1 MLCHL
6 STSIVTWPWYGE
18 FECEGCVLCVHQTI
32 LRLVTVR
39 TVLDIFSS
47 LDVTIKATSS
57 SVLLSDPPPHHPCYS
72 VILLLII
79 RVTQW
84 SSSSS
89 SVLLSDPHP
98 HHPCYS
104 VILITCASSLRGYSI
119 ACSTDRPEFKCRQL
133 FRHNTKTVTA
143 PSALNECL
151 SYTRIW
157 WKRSSMSGK

>member
-72 VILLLII
+72 VILILII

-84 SSSSS
+84 SSSP
-89 SVLLSDPHP
+89 V
-98 HHPCYS
+98 HHPYAATVLHVRLIVLNLNVDS
-104 VILITCASSLRGYSI
+104 FFDTIQKLLLHQVHSMNVSPILEYDESGVRWAES
-119 ACSTDRPEFKCRQL
+119 KCQI
-133 FRHNTKTVTA
+133 FIFYWY
-143 PSALNECL
+143 LN
-151 SYTRIW
+151 
-157 WKRSSMSGK
+157 